1 MEGPRGFC
9 VHFEKELIIIEEI
22 NGNNGE
28 KHLPR
33 YVGDFKCGL

>member
-1 MEGPRGFC
+1 MEGKCGFC

-28 KHLPR
+28 KYLPR
-33 YVGDFKCGL
+33 YVEDFKGGL

>member
-1 MEGPRGFC
+1 MVF
-9 VHFEKELIIIEEI
+9 VFILKKLIIIEEI